1 MTRYAR
7 IALVVVFV
15 CGIVAATGVTA
26 FAAPDDGVRNQNKEM
41 MQNQTR
47 HQHRVTAQQDQEF
60 TTVGAVATLN
70 ADRDRDRLKDGT
82 GDGDPDRDRDRLRLQ
97 DRLMD
102 CLDDLLGLIRGA
114 GSR

>member
-1 MTRYAR
+1 MTTFAR
-7 IALVVVFV
+7 LMLVLVLVGGF
-15 CGIVAATGVTA
+15 VAATGLTA
-26 FAAPDDGVRNQNKEM
+26 LAAPDDGIRHQNKAM
-41 MQNQTR
+41 MQKQIN
-47 HQHRVTAQQDQEF
+47 HQHRVTAQQDQEL
-60 TTVGAVATLN
+60 TAAGAVATLN

-102 CLDDLLGLIRGA
+102 CLDDLLELIRGA

>member
-7 IALVVVFV
+7 LALVLLLT
-15 CGIVAATGVTA
+15 CGLLVSSGVAAL
-26 FAAPDDGVRNQNKEM
+26 AAPDDGARNHNREM
-41 MQNQTR
+41 AQNQLR

-60 TTVGAVATLN
+60 TTAGAVATLN